1 MPKTIH
7 FYHEQAIEL
16 NAQYNSVLFEEVH
29 PSWSDFWPRQNCS
42 VLDIG
47 AGNGRDAKWFAERG
61 SDVVA
66 VEPAQALRELGK
78 SQTPL
83 KIHWLD
89 DQLPE
94 LNKVFE
100 LGIRFDVILLSA
112 VWMHIAPNDRE
123 RCFRKLSN
131 LLAPNGKL
139 IISLRFGVFKDA
151 RKAYPVSAEEL
162 QSFAKRYALI
172 QEVCT
177 SINSDELGR
186 SEVNWQTLVF
196 RLPNGG
202 SGSLTKIRKIIVNDN
217 KTSTYKLALL
227 RTLCRIADAH
237 PGAIT
242 DRSDGKI
249 AIPLGLVALY
259 WIRLY
264 KRLIDKYQLQQSS
277 NPNLGLGFVKEDS
290 WNKLRHLGADDLA
303 IGSIYLGNDAIA
315 LHNLLKDTIS
325 TMIKGPVRFIYHGES
340 SNTLFE
346 IQRKT
351 VKAETKT
358 VLNKEYLHSFG
369 DFNIDETMWN
379 CLQEYSSWIDPL
391 LIQQWIREMQKYTL
405 NNERKINL
413 EMYHN
418 GLAWLEE
425 SHDTSLVRKKIQQL
439 KTEQKIITSVWSN
452 TKLNDTLHIDHC
464 IPFAYWPNND
474 KWNLLPAT
482 VKENL
487 SKSDRIPSKSRMN
500 EAKSRILDWWELA
513 WDTEQEQARFF
524 HEASLSLATFN
535 SNSTEFEEVFD
546 ALHFQI
552 YGVKQRLQINE
563 W

>member
-7 FYHEQAIEL
+7 FYHEQATKL
-16 NAQYNSVLFEEVH
+16 NAQYNSVAFEDVH
-29 PSWSDFWPRQNCS
+29 ASWCDFWPTQNSS

-47 AGNGRDAKWFAERG
+47 AGNGRDAHWFAQRG
-61 SDVVA
+61 CDVVA

-78 SQTPL
+78 TQTPL
-83 KIHWLD
+83 TIHWLD

-94 LNKVFE
+94 LSKVFE

-112 VWMHIAPNDRE
+112 VWMHIAPNERE

-131 LLAPNGKL
+131 LLAGNGKI
-139 IISLRFGVFKDA
+139 IISLRFGDFKDT
-151 RKAYPVSAEEL
+151 RKAYPVSSEEL
-162 QSFAKRYALI
+162 QSFAKKYALI
-172 QEVCT
+172 QDLCT
-177 SINSDELGR
+177 PISSDELGR
-186 SEVNWQTLVF
+186 SEVHWQTLVF
-196 RLPNGG
+196 CLPDGG
-202 SGSLTKIRKIIVNDN
+202 SGSLNKIRKIIVNDN

-264 KRLIDKYQLQQSS
+264 KKLIDKYQLQQSS
-277 NPNLGLGFVKEDS
+277 NPNLGLGFVKEDG
-290 WNKLRHLGADDLA
+290 WNKLGHLGADDLA
-303 IGSIYLGNDAIA
+303 IGSIYLGDDAIA
-315 LHNLLKDTIS
+315 LHNTLNDTIS
-325 TMIKGPVRFIYHGES
+325 TIMKGPVSFIYHGERN
-340 SNTLFE
+340 NTLFQ
-346 IQRKT
+346 IDRKT
-351 VKAETKT
+351 VKAETKIL
-358 VLNKEYLHSFG
+358 LNKEYLHSFG
-369 DFNIDETMWN
+369 DFIIDETMWN

-405 NNERKINL
+405 NNQRKINL
-413 EMYHN
+413 ETYNN

-425 SHDTSLVRKKIQQL
+425 NHDTSLIRKKIEQL
-439 KTEQKIITSVWSN
+439 HTEQKTITSVWSN

-487 SKSDRIPSKSRMN
+487 SKSDRVPSKSRMN
-500 EAKSRILDWWELA
+500 DAKSRILDWWELA
-513 WDTEQEQARFF
+513 WNSEQEKTRFF

-546 ALHFQI
+546 AMHFQI